1 MDFKQ
6 WFNLMESVV
15 NNDEELRLALSAY
28 QNNPD
33 DKSAEEK
40 FYKEVEN
47 YVKFWCLGRKC
58 DRAGISAEELASDVA
73 EKLLRKMREAGFMQ
87 SLDADRFPKYLSTI
101 AGNLRIDASRRK
113 ASRDRLGGLSMDAPM
128 DDYGY
133 NLESKISS
141 GQISSEEEQMGK
153 EMKEI
158 VRKAIAS
165 LEKPSDRELADLIYY
180 QDMTYINISEKL
192 GIPLST
198 VKNRAVSLKEKLKAA
213 LEGVLD

>member
-15 NNDEELRLALSAY
+15 NNDGELRLALTAY

-33 DKSAEEK
+33 DESAEEK

-47 YVKFWCLGRKC
+47 YVKFWCLGGKC
-58 DRAGISAEELASDVA
+58 DRAGISAEELASDVT

-101 AGNLRIDASRRK
+101 TGNLRIDASRRK
-113 ASRDRLGGLSMDAPM
+113 ASRDRLSGVSMDTPM
-128 DDYGY
+128 GDFGY
-133 NLESKISS
+133 DLKSKIPS
-141 GQISSEEEQMGK
+141 GQISSEEEQMGN

>member
-101 AGNLRIDASRRK
+101 TGNLRIDASRRK

>member
-15 NNDEELRLALSAY
+15 NNDGELRLALTAY

-198 VKNRAVSLKEKLKAA
+198 VKNRAISLKEKLKAA